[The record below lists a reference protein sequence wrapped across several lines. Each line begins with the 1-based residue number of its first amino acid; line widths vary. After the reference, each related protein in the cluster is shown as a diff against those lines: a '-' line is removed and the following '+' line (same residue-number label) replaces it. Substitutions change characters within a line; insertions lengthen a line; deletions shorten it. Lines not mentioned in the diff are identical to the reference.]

1 MISTEQLQESVEE
14 HLRDLRRLEVHE
26 LLHQHQLLE
35 PIVQRLAQ
43 EQMAED
49 ASFTTEEEEKLFKQ
63 AWKGVEG
70 VTPQNNHS
78 EWPENISDEAKKLVS
93 SQLQRLKLQKRLNE
107 LYEGEVEPYFL
118 SRRSDLERVT
128 YRAIRVDQLGLAE
141 ELYLKLLEKEETFE
155 RLAAIHSKGEE
166 RLAGGLMG
174 PMYIVDPHP
183 NISKVLRHLAPGEV
197 SRPIQIDKWFVV
209 LRMEQREPA
218 SLSHSTRLQLQH
230 ELLERQIKPII
241 QEIIEGLNITL
252 QNQEGTVEGQS

>member
-63 AWKGVEG
+63 AWKGVDG
-70 VTPQNNHS
+70 VKPQNDNS
-78 EWPENISDEAKKLVS
+78 EWPEDISDEAKKLVS

-118 SRRSDLERVT
+118 SRRADLERVT
-128 YRAIRVDQLGLAE
+128 YEGN
-141 ELYLKLLEKEETFE
+141 T
-155 RLAAIHSKGEE
+155 
-166 RLAGGLMG
+166 
-174 PMYIVDPHP
+174 
-183 NISKVLRHLAPGEV
+183 
-197 SRPIQIDKWFVV
+197 SRPI
-209 LRMEQREPA
+209 RA
-218 SLSHSTRLQLQH
+218 
-230 ELLERQIKPII
+230 
-241 QEIIEGLNITL
+241 G
-252 QNQEGTVEGQS
+252 